1 MWLVELG
8 WDTRKLSSHNAR
20 KSPSHD
26 VGRSIPGVNPLDQPD
41 ICPFAFRK
49 KTRVAGGTA
58 TTKHVSRLVKE
69 TGGSHLDIA
78 SPIDQHS
85 AMSTTTIMP

>member
-41 ICPFAFRK
+41 IFPFAFRK

-58 TTKHVSRLVKE
+58 TTKYVSRLVKKQGAH
-69 TGGSHLDIA
+69 TLS
-78 SPIDQHS
+78 
-85 AMSTTTIMP
+85 